1 MQTIKDRE
9 IYKNSLAFAQ
19 IKDFEDPLKHFR
31 SKFHIPKHTNGTD
44 IIYFCGNSLGLQPTT
59 YLKHVEEVMHSWKT
73 KAVEGHFEGENAWI
87 PYLKHLVPHMAKV
100 VGALPHEI
108 TIMNALTVN
117 LHLMMVSFYQP
128 SSSRYKILMD
138 YSPFPSDRYTV
149 QSQVKFHGYDPEEA
163 IIELSPDR
171 GEIAT
176 LEQVEKVLEE
186 HGGEIAL
193 IIIGGINYYTGQLYD
208 IAQITKL
215 GHQYGCKVGFDLA
228 HAAGNVQLNLHEA
241 GPDFAVWCTY
251 KYLNAGPGNLSGCFI
266 HDRHRMNPDL
276 PRFAGWW
283 GNKKETRFLMEKYFT
298 PDEGAEGWVLSNPP
312 VLALAGMRSS
322 LELFS
327 EAGMEN
333 LLAKSKKLTGF
344 LEFLIQQL
352 NHPKI
357 KIITPENPHERG
369 CQLSLQV
376 QDADHSLFDRLR
388 ENGVLGD
395 WREPDVIRVA
405 PVPLYNTF
413 EEVFRFADILQR
425 CI

>member
-1 MQTIKDRE
+1 MAE
-9 IYKNSLAFAQ
+9 
-19 IKDFEDPLKHFR
+19 
-31 SKFHIPKHTNGTD
+31 
-44 IIYFCGNSLGLQPTT
+44 
-59 YLKHVEEVMHSWKT
+59 
-73 KAVEGHFEGENAWI
+73 
-87 PYLKHLVPHMAKV
+87 LV
-100 VGALPHEI
+100 GCLPHEI

-128 SSSRYKILMD
+128 TSTRFKILMD

-149 QSQVKFHGYDPEEA
+149 QSQVKFHGHDPEEA
-163 IIELSPDR
+163 IIELSPNQ
-171 GEIAT
+171 GEVVT
-176 LEQVEKVLEE
+176 LEQVEKIMAEQGE
-186 HGGEIAL
+186 EIAL
-193 IIIGGINYYTGQLYD
+193 IMIGGINYYTGQLYD
-208 IAQITKL
+208 IEKITKL
-215 GHQYGCKVGFDLA
+215 GHQNGCKVGFDLA
-228 HAAGNVQLNLHEA
+228 HAAGNVRLNLHEA

-251 KYLNAGPGNLSGCFI
+251 KYLNAGPGNLSGCFV
-266 HDRHRMNPDL
+266 HERHRMNPEL

-283 GNKKETRFLMEKYFT
+283 GNNKETRFLMEKYFT
-298 PDEGAEGWVLSNPP
+298 PDDGAEGWVLSNPP
-312 VLALAGMRSS
+312 VLAMAGMRAS
-322 LELFS
+322 LELFT

-333 LLAKSKKLTGF
+333 LLKKSKKLTGF
-344 LEFLIQQL
+344 LEYLIRQL

-357 KIITPENPHERG
+357 KIITPAYPSERG

-413 EEVFRFADILQR
+413 VEVFRFAEILHG